1 MQPKIIKKD
10 HIMRYPEL
18 AEKYHSQP
26 VEIFHGDPSDPTAC
40 IKKFADSG
48 VHFRE
53 FTIETPRAA
62 R

>member
-1 MQPKIIKKD
+1 
-10 HIMRYPEL
+10 MRYPEL

-26 VEIFHGDPSDPTAC
+26 VEIFHGDPSDPTTC